1 MSELLKSNDDCSLS
15 VIFKTFIFLSLKCFL
30 SDFFFF
36 LPLISVLLLKRKL
49 KFTVLLCKLQAMD
62 TFRFSL
68 SGGIWTQVFLLFLL
82 VKWIGLHFPDISPYP
97 ACPAL
102 AAPWVALTNTLSG
115 ELGSGPLFS
124 IKLIFQWWEIH
135 LGNFFPFPFFFLNP
149 YKVLRTGLLLFLK
162 KKKRN
167 SKIKLYF
174 SLCKFGHQCS
184 WNL

>member
-30 SDFFFF
+30 SDFFAF

-49 KFTVLLCKLQAMD
+49 KVTVLLCKLQAMD

-82 VKWIGLHFPDISPYP
+82 VKWIGLHFPDVSPYP

-135 LGNFFPFPFFFLNP
+135 LGNFFSFSFFFLILIKCSLQDFS
-149 YKVLRTGLLLFLK
+149 YFLK
-162 KKKRN
+162 KKETLKN
-167 SKIKLYF
+167 KIKFF
-174 SLCKFGHQCS
+174 SL
-184 WNL
+184 